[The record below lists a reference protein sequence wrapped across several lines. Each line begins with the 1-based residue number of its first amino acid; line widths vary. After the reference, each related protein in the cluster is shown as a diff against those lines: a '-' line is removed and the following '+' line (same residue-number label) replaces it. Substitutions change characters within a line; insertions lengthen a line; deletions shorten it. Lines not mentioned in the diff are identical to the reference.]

1 MCDQYLWSHSE
12 ISRHSKLYILIVYC
26 IIAFFSQMRNASDD
40 RELEQVLQ
48 SEEFDFLYDCGIHQP
63 LNSITVANRD
73 TIISAIAKHFSV
85 IVCKAE
91 LDQLIEGLSTLCWIS
106 SEGTLV
112 YCDSCLSISSP
123 GRYVPTT

>member
-1 MCDQYLWSHSE
+1 MRSDSE

-26 IIAFFSQMRNASDD
+26 IVALLFSQMRNASDD
-40 RELEQVLQ
+40 RELEQLLQ
-48 SEEFDFLYDCGIHQP
+48 SEEFDFLYDCRIHQP

-73 TIISAIAKHFSV
+73 TVIIAVAKHFSI

-91 LDQLIEGLSTLCWIS
+91 LDQLLEGLSTLCWIS

-112 YCDSCLSISSP
+112 
-123 GRYVPTT
+123 